1 MASPAV
7 QDSDWFSLSLLSVL
21 RVFRSVAAGF
31 INLMFPY
38 FVLVELYPNS
48 NEGVLVLG
56 LVYTVATLASA
67 GLGML
72 LGFAA
77 DLVGRKSTFLVALA
91 MLPMSTALLMVS
103 RALPVVFLAA
113 AVGGYSA
120 TGSLAGGG
128 VGGIAAP
135 IQSALMTDLTAR
147 KDRTFLFGLLAF
159 VSGLAAAAGAFG
171 AGFLPTS
178 SILLVAT
185 VLGALSFAVGL
196 FLRDRAEPKRGQRMR
211 TRKVI
216 GQFSLTGILN
226 GVSQGL
232 LTPFLIPF
240 FILVY
245 AVPKETMGLYTTVSG
260 IIASF
265 ALLAAPWIEKAL
277 GFLGSIYATRG
288 GTVLIALAFPFVR
301 LLPVS
306 LAFYFAFP
314 SLRVMAVPVQ
324 QSAMMDM
331 VGEGERGRAFG
342 INQGF
347 RLLFSSAGTGFTGY
361 EFNADLIYVPFL
373 AYAVAMTANL
383 ALYHRFFKGYR
394 SPLSRPESAA
404 PRPDTRGSPGP
415 ADPPPPP
422 GRVQ

>member
-1 MASPAV
+1 MVSTDAP
-7 QDSDWFSLSLLSVL
+7 QSDWFSLSLLSIL
-21 RVFRSVAAGF
+21 RVFRSLAAGF

-38 FVLVELYPNS
+38 FVLVELYQS
-48 NEGVLVLG
+48 SSQGVLVLG

-77 DLVGRKSTFLVALA
+77 DLVGRKPSFLVALA
-91 MLPMSTALLMVS
+91 MLPASTALLLVS
-103 RALPVVFLAA
+103 HALPVVFLAA

-128 VGGIAAP
+128 VGGVAAP

-147 KDRTFLFGLLAF
+147 RDRTFLFGLLAF
-159 VSGLAAAAGAFG
+159 LSGLAAAAGAFG

-178 SILLVAT
+178 SILVVAT
-185 VLGALSFAVGL
+185 ILGTISFVLGL
-196 FLRDRAEPKRGQRMR
+196 FLWDRAEPARGQRMR

-245 AVPKETMGLYTTVSG
+245 AVPKETMGLYTTASG

-265 ALLAAPWIEKAL
+265 ALLAAPWSEKAL

-301 LLPVS
+301 ILPVS
-306 LAFYFAFP
+306 LAFYCAFP

-373 AYAVAMTANL
+373 AYAVAMTGNL
-383 ALYHRFFKGYR
+383 LLYRRFFKEYR
-394 SPLSRPESAA
+394 SPLSRPESVEASTGGDA
-404 PRPDTRGSPGP
+404 EP
-415 ADPPPPP
+415 ADPPPPS

>member
-1 MASPAV
+1 MASPLAGSE
-7 QDSDWFSLSLLSVL
+7 SDWFSLSLLSIL

-38 FVLVELYPNS
+38 FVLIELFQS
-48 NEGVLVLG
+48 SGQGVLVLG
-56 LVYTVATLASA
+56 AIYTAATLASA
-67 GLGML
+67 GLGMV

-77 DLVGRKSTFLVALA
+77 DLLGRKPSFLVALA
-91 MLPMSTALLMVS
+91 MLPVSTALLLVS
-103 RALPVVFLAA
+103 RSLPVVFLAA
-113 AVGGYSA
+113 ALGGYSA

-128 VGGIAAP
+128 VGGVAAP
-135 IQSALMTDLTAR
+135 IQSAFMTDLTAR

-159 VSGLAAAAGAFG
+159 LSGIAAAGGAFG
-171 AGFLPTS
+171 AGLLPTEQ
-178 SILLVAT
+178 ILIAAT
-185 VLGALSFAVGL
+185 VLGTISFVLGL
-196 FLRDRAEPKRGQRMR
+196 LLRDRGEPKRGQRMQ

-232 LTPFLIPF
+232 LSPFLIPF

-245 AVPKETMGLYTTVSG
+245 AVPKETMGLYTTASG

-277 GFLGSIYATRG
+277 GFLGSIYVTRG
-288 GTVLIALAFPFVR
+288 ATVGIALAFPFIQ

-306 LAFYFAFP
+306 LVFYCAFP
-314 SLRVMAVPVQ
+314 SLRVMAIPVQ

-361 EFNADLIYVPFL
+361 EFNVNLIYVPFL
-373 AYAVAMTANL
+373 AYAVAMTGNL
-383 ALYHRFFKGYR
+383 VLYRWFFRDYR
-394 SPLSRPESAA
+394 SPLTRSEAA
-404 PRPDTRGSPGP
+404 AGPPSTEPASPDSPPR
-415 ADPPPPP
+415 DP
-422 GRVQ
+422 